1 MDLTYG
7 PEYNAFRAEVKAFVA
22 ANIDEQPKPGDGPR
36 SPAVRAWQA
45 KLIAN
50 GYHSAPSLRL
60 TAAMAPNPTS
70 SAPGSLPKNSARP
83 K

>member
-22 ANIDEQPKPGDGPR
+22 TNIDEQPKPGDGPR

-45 KLIAN
+45 KLIAKI
-50 GYHSAPSLRL
+50 GRAHV
-60 TAAMAPNPTS
+60 
-70 SAPGSLPKNSARP
+70 
-83 K
+83 

>member
-50 GYHSAPSLRL
+50 GYHSRTIPEAY
-60 TAAMAPNPTS
+60 
-70 SAPGSLPKNSARP
+70 
-83 K
+83 